1 MIIIAALVVGF
12 LVGAS
17 AVITA
22 AAFLISGRD
31 PIKRRE
37 PNPTSEQKE
46 QRNGCNQ

>member
-1 MIIIAALVVGF
+1 MTIIAALVVGF

-17 AVITA
+17 AIMNA

-37 PNPTSEQKE
+37 PSPDDPEKSE
-46 QRNGCNQ
+46 